1 MQTIIYCVI
10 FVDYFLERPLKA
22 VDFSRL
28 FIRTSA

>member
-1 MQTIIYCVI
+1 MQTIIVLF
-10 FVDYFLERPLKA
+10 FVDYLPERPLKA